1 MARLNILTEEVTQDN
16 KFRDTMQKLSKNP
29 NACLRHSLR
38 NDRLI
43 IFFYK
48 EHMVIPRSSS
58 SVPQNLAEFHDI
70 TFEGQLVFFFFCFT
84 YKQISSVLLG
94 RNETGCT

>member
-1 MARLNILTEEVTQDN
+1 
-16 KFRDTMQKLSKNP
+16 
-29 NACLRHSLR
+29 
-38 NDRLI
+38 
-43 IFFYK
+43 
-48 EHMVIPRSSS
+48 MVIPRSSS